1 MPETLKATNDMD
13 WVWEDFHNK
22 AEIALNLYCRIL

>member
-22 AEIALNLYCRIL
+22 AEIALNREFDS